1 MIKFTSGIILI
12 LIGAAICLIFATWSL
27 NKKGMKLKGTIIFSP
42 MAFFFGVFMAHLFYC
57 LMRFEYA
64 LYDMD
69 TGYFRG
75 FAFLHFWDGNYMLY
89 GGAFGVILAL
99 IITSHLG
106 NMKPLRAMD
115 IVAPWGALMIA
126 FVRLG
131 QGIDGNFYGLEI
143 DEEAYSGVF
152 AAMFDDYY
160 EVWHWSLFIPAAVV
174 ALIVFVILL
183 QNKGKKD
190 GDSVLL
196 LSASYACAQII
207 LETLRRDEV
216 LRWGFVRCS
225 QVISLFI
232 AVFVLFCYW
241 KRANKQKLVLRI
253 VSVLLFFISILIAF
267 IMEFA
272 QEQRIASLLFLSS
285 QNCYTISAGCC
296 AIMLLCIIIVRSI
309 GLTQDT
315 V

>member
-1 MIKFTSGIILI
+1 MIIFTSGIILI
-12 LIGAAICLIFATWSL
+12 LIGAVTCLIFATWFL
-27 NKKGMKLKGTIIFSP
+27 NKKGMKFKGTILFTP
-42 MAFFFGVFMAHLFYC
+42 MAFFLCVFMAHLFYC

-69 TGYFRG
+69 MGYFRG

-99 IITSHLG
+99 IITSRLG
-106 NMKPLRAMD
+106 NMKLLRAMD

-131 QGIDGNFYGLEI
+131 QGIDGQFYGLEI

-160 EVWHWSLFIPAAVV
+160 EIWHWSLFIPAAVV
-174 ALIVFVILL
+174 ALIVFVVLL
-183 QNKGKKD
+183 QNKEKKD
-190 GDSVLL
+190 GDNILL
-196 LSASYACAQII
+196 LAGSYACAQII

-232 AVFVLFCYW
+232 ALFVLFCYW
-241 KRANKQKLVLRI
+241 KRANKQSLLIRI
-253 VSVLLFFISILIAF
+253 ISVSLFFISTLIAF

-285 QNCYTISAGCC
+285 QNCYTISACCCIVMLGCVL
-296 AIMLLCIIIVRSI
+296 MVRYA
-309 GLTQDT
+309 GFTKDT